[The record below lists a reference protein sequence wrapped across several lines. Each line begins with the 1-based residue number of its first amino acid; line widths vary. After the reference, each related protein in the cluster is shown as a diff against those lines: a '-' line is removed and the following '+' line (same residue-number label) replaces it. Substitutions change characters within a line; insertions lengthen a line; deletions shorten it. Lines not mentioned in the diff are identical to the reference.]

1 MNASITPPEPGS
13 SRPFRFSSSSN
24 GRNVFRLLI
33 RLISVAILAAGLAAG
48 SIRPA
53 FALTITVNTTAD
65 EAGTGASCSLREAI
79 YSANTDT
86 AYGGC
91 ATGGGSDT
99 IVLAAGATYDLG
111 TTPAVSSTAFGPSA
125 FAITS
130 TIVISGNGATL
141 TRSGTASARFFYV
154 GAAGNLTLF
163 NLTVSN
169 GRHVGGNGGNGA
181 GGGGG
186 AAGMGG
192 AIFNEGT
199 VTLDRSTFT
208 GNTAIGGN
216 GGNGSTSTTGTGGG
230 GGGGMGANGA
240 AVANGTCASPTT
252 GGNGGGPNGGTGG
265 AAPTAGTTG
274 GGGGGGNSDAS
285 GGSCGNGNGVSGANG
300 GFGGG
305 GSGGGSDASG
315 GNSGNGGNS
324 GFGGGGGGAGAEAD
338 MGSSGNAGSG
348 GDFGGDGRTNG
359 GPGGG
364 GAGLGGVLFNL
375 SGSVVI
381 RNSTF
386 SGNATQFGTNTI
398 NAAQDRGLSRG
409 GAIFNR
415 NGALNINNAT
425 FSANTS
431 DDGAIYNLGDG
442 AAANL
447 TLRNSIVANS
457 VGGDDCFSTSINA
470 GSQTV
475 MQTNNVIEND
485 TNCGTPT
492 STADPQLAALATNG
506 GSTQTHAIP
515 TTSPAY
521 NAGSNATCETTDQR
535 GIARPQGANCEIGAY
550 EVVLSITGLAA
561 QNSSPTRLTN
571 TTFFTATVTGGTGVT
586 YQWNFGDGSAVV
598 SGANVNRIYTTAGAY
613 TAIVTATNFN
623 GSVATTTPVT
633 ITNSAPAANAG
644 PDQTVSVN
652 ATVNLNGTGSTD
664 PDNHTPLT
672 YGWTQTGGPA
682 VTLSS
687 ATAASP
693 SFTSPTVPESLTFQL
708 TVTDAQGL
716 ADPTPDTV
724 VITVNDIAI
733 GGLAAQGSTPTRLTD
748 ATFFTATTSA
758 GTNVVYTWN
767 FGDGSPTV
775 NGATVNYVYGAT
787 GSYTAI
793 VTATN
798 GQGSA
803 SETTTVNVTNAAPVA
818 NAGVDQTVNAGANV
832 TLNGAG
838 SSDPDGHTPL
848 TYGWTQTSGPAVT
861 LSSPTAASPS
871 FTAPGSLGAL
881 TFQLAVT
888 DSTGLA
894 DATPDEVTITVGDAP
909 ITGLSATSS
918 TPTRLTDA
926 TLFTATITGGT
937 NVAYTWN
944 FGNGSPTATGGNV
957 NYTYAAAGNYTA
969 IVTATNTGGSS
980 TTTTNVVVTNQAP
993 VANAGADQSAMAG
1006 TTVNL
1011 NGSASADPDNHA
1023 PLSYGWIQ
1031 TGGPAVT
1038 LIGATT
1044 ATPSFTAP
1052 GAPGVLT
1059 FALTV
1064 TDAQGLA
1071 DASPDEVVITITDVP
1086 IAGLSAANSSPTR
1099 LASPTLFTATIGAGT
1114 SVVYTWNFGDG
1125 SPAATGLNAS
1135 RTYAAVGIYTA
1146 IVTAT
1151 NGVSTVSATTLVTIT
1166 NDPPVANAGA
1176 DQTVDV
1182 NTTVTLN
1189 GAASADPDNHTP
1201 LAYLWQQTSGPAVVL
1216 SNNAASAPTF
1226 TAPTAPTVLTFTLAV
1241 TDSTGL
1247 ADATPD
1253 EVVVRVQD
1261 AAIGGLSAASSSPT
1275 RLTDSTFF
1283 TATILAGSNVSYEWA
1298 FGDGSPTRAG
1308 QTVTHTYA
1316 LAGNYTAVVT
1326 ATNSRGAVSA
1336 TTLVVVVNQAPI
1348 ADAGADQTVSIGG
1361 NVSLIG
1367 SASAD
1372 PDNHLPLSYT
1382 WQQVGG
1388 PAVTLNNT
1396 NSVSP
1401 TFTAPGAPG
1410 VLTFALVVTD
1420 AQGAADATPDQVV
1433 INVIDIGISGLS
1445 AQSSSPTRLTDATA
1459 FTATITSGSGATYS
1473 WNFGDS
1479 TPAVVGETASH
1490 VYAAPGT
1497 YVAVVTAQNGFGSVT
1512 ASTLVVVTNQ
1522 APVANAGSDQ
1532 AVVVGANVT
1541 LNGDSSSDPD
1551 NHVPLVYAWQQT
1563 GGPVVTLSNVTSSA
1577 PSFTAP
1583 AAPAVLTFTLAVT
1596 DAQGAADGTPDEVV
1610 VTVSDAPVAGL
1621 SASNSGPTIIGQ
1633 ATQLAAAITG
1643 GTNVSYVWDFGDGSP
1658 TVSDAVSYT
1667 YAAIGSYTATVTAT
1681 NSAGSASA
1689 TTVVVVKDV
1698 PVSGLAIETSVPT
1711 GIAGAPVIFTAVH
1724 ATGTGLSYTWD
1735 FGDGT
1740 ISTKSVGAGDSAVVT
1755 HTYAAAGNYTVKV
1768 TATNTSGSATAQ
1780 KVFAV
1785 VATQR
1790 KVFVPLVMRQ

>member
-1 MNASITPPEPGS
+1 VVIFAK
-13 SRPFRFSSSSN
+13 RYCQFRFSSTRN
-24 GRNVFRLLI
+24 GRNTSKLLI
-33 RLISVAILAAGLAAG
+33 RLIAATILAAGMAAG

-65 EAGTGASCSLREAI
+65 ESGTGVSCSLREAI

-99 IVLAAGATYDLG
+99 IVLTAGATYDLG
-111 TTPAVSSTAFGPSA
+111 ATPAVSSTAFGPSA
-125 FAITS
+125 FAITN
-130 TIVISGNGATL
+130 TIIISGNGATL

-169 GRHVGGNGGNGA
+169 GRFVGGNGGNGA

-186 AAGMGG
+186 AAGLGG

-230 GGGGMGANGA
+230 GGGGMGATGA
-240 AVANGTCASPTT
+240 NVANGSCASPTT
-252 GGNGGGPNGGTGG
+252 GGGGGGPNGGAGG
-265 AAPTAGTTG
+265 ASPTAGTTG

-285 GGSCGNGNGVSGANG
+285 GGSCGGGNGVSGATG

-305 GSGGGSDASG
+305 GAGGGSDASG

-338 MGSSGNAGSG
+338 AGSSGNAGSG

-359 GPGGG
+359 GPGGR

-386 SGNATQFGTNTI
+386 SGNAAQFGTNTV

-415 NGALNINNAT
+415 NGTLTINNAT

-442 AAANL
+442 AAAGL

-457 VGGDDCFSTSINA
+457 VGGDDCFSTSING

-475 MQTNNVIEND
+475 TQANNVIEND
-485 TNCGTPT
+485 TNCSTPT
-492 STADPQLAALATNG
+492 STADPQLVALATNG

-515 TTSPAY
+515 ATSPAH
-521 NAGSNATCETTDQR
+521 NAGNNATCEAIDQR
-535 GIARPQGANCEIGAY
+535 GFARPQRGTCDIGAY
-550 EVVLSITGLAA
+550 ELLDVAITGLAA

-571 TTFFTATVTGGTGVT
+571 TTFFTATVTAGTSPT

-598 SGANVNRIYTTAGAY
+598 TGANVNRVYTAAGTY
-613 TAIVTATNFN
+613 TAIVTATNGA
-623 GSVATTTPVT
+623 GSVSTTTPVV
-633 ITNSAPAANAG
+633 ITNDAPVADAG
-644 PDQTVSVN
+644 VNQTVNVS
-652 ATVNLNGTGSTD
+652 AMVNLNGAGSND

-672 YGWTQTGGPA
+672 YGWVQTGGPA

-693 SFTSPTVPESLTFQL
+693 SFTAPGAPAALTFQL
-708 TVTDAQGL
+708 IVTDARGL

-724 VITVNDIAI
+724 VITVNDVAVT
-733 GGLAAQGSTPTRLTD
+733 GLTAQSSTPTRLTD

-758 GTNVVYTWN
+758 GTNVIYTWN
-767 FGDGSPTV
+767 FGDGSPV
-775 NGATVNYVYGAT
+775 VSGANVNYAYGAT
-787 GSYTAI
+787 GGYTVI

-803 SETTTVNVTNAAPVA
+803 SQTTTVNVTNAAPVA

-832 TLNGAG
+832 TLNGTG
-838 SSDPDGHTPL
+838 SNDPDGHTPL
-848 TYGWTQTSGPAVT
+848 TYDWTQTSGPAVT
-861 LSSPTAASPS
+861 LSSATAASPS
-871 FTAPGSLGAL
+871 FTAPGSLDAL
-881 TFQLAVT
+881 TFQLVVT

-894 DATPDEVTITVGDAP
+894 DATPDDVTITVGDAA

-918 TPTRLTDA
+918 SPTRLTDA
-926 TLFTATITGGT
+926 TFFTATTTGGT

-944 FGNGSPTATGGNV
+944 FGDGSPTVTGANV
-957 NYTYAAAGNYTA
+957 NYIYAAAGNYTA
-969 IVTATNTGGSS
+969 IVTATNTGGSN

-993 VANAGADQSAMAG
+993 VANAGADQSATAD

-1044 ATPSFTAP
+1044 ATPSFIAP

-1059 FALTV
+1059 FSLTV

-1071 DASPDEVVITITDVP
+1071 DATPDEVIITITDVP
-1086 IAGLSAANSSPTR
+1086 ISGLSAANSSPTR

-1114 SVVYTWNFGDG
+1114 SALYTWDFGDG
-1125 SPAATGLNAS
+1125 SPTATGMNAA

-1151 NGVSTVSATTLVTIT
+1151 NGVDTVSATTQVTIT

-1176 DQTVDV
+1176 DQNADV

-1201 LAYLWQQTSGPAVVL
+1201 LTYLWQQIGGPVVVL
-1216 SNNAASAPTF
+1216 SNSAASAPTF
-1226 TAPTAPTVLTFTLAV
+1226 TAPAAPTALTFTLAV

-1261 AAIGGLSAASSSPT
+1261 AAIGGLSANSSSPT
-1275 RLTDSTFF
+1275 RLTDTTFF

-1298 FGDGSPTRAG
+1298 FGDGSPTRTG

-1316 LAGNYTAVVT
+1316 AAGNYTAIVT

-1336 TTLVVVVNQAPI
+1336 TTLVVVVNQAPV

-1372 PDNHLPLSYT
+1372 PDNHTPLSYA
-1382 WQQVGG
+1382 WQQVSG
-1388 PAVTLNNT
+1388 PAVTLNDANT
-1396 NSVSP
+1396 VSP
-1401 TFTAPGAPG
+1401 SFIAPATPG
-1410 VLTFALVVTD
+1410 VLTFSLIVTD

-1445 AQSSSPTRLTDATA
+1445 AQNSSPTRLTDATA
-1459 FTATITSGSGATYS
+1459 FTATITSGSGVAYS

-1497 YVAVVTAQNGFGSVT
+1497 YVAVVTAQNGIGAVT

-1522 APVANAGSDQ
+1522 APVANAGADQ
-1532 AVVVGANVT
+1532 AAVVGDSVS
-1541 LNGDSSSDPD
+1541 LNGDGSSDPD
-1551 NHVPLVYAWQQT
+1551 NHLPLAYAWQQT
-1563 GGPVVTLSNVTSSA
+1563 GGPAVALSNPASLA
-1577 PSFTAP
+1577 PAFTAP
-1583 AAPAVLTFTLAVT
+1583 SAPAVLTFTLAVT

-1610 VTVSDAPVAGL
+1610 VTVSDAPIAGL
-1621 SASNSGPTIIGQ
+1621 TASHTGPAIVGQ
-1633 ATQLAAAITG
+1633 ATTLAAAITG
-1643 GTNVSYVWDFGDGSP
+1643 GTNVAYAWDFGDGSP
-1658 TVSDAVSYT
+1658 TASGAAVNHT
-1667 YAAIGSYTATVTAT
+1667 YAAVGSYTATVTAT

-1689 TTVVVVKDV
+1689 TAVVVVQDV
-1698 PVSGLAIETSVPT
+1698 PITGLAIETSAPS
-1711 GIAGAPVIFTAVH
+1711 GIVGVPVIFTAVH
-1724 ATGTGLSYTWD
+1724 ATGTGRSYTWD

-1740 ISTKSVGAGDSAVVT
+1740 ISTKYVDVGDSPVVT
-1755 HTYAAAGNYTVKV
+1755 HSYANSGNYTVKV
-1768 TATNTSGSATAQ
+1768 TATNTSGSVTAQ

-1790 KVFVPLVMRQ
+1790 KVFVPLAMRQ